1 MAGSGGT
8 GRTESKEIQRLWSR
22 SSWLG
27 ILWLIRCLCYVM
39 KRLGGKLLGEEE
51 AEMCCV
57 VHGLKGWW
65 RDWLMQ
71 GFCYF
76 LFSFVLVV
84 LADKIGVGGGRWAR
98 VLPTGTWDGKVLL

>member
-1 MAGSGGT
+1 MAGRGGT
-8 GRTESKEIQRLWSR
+8 ERTESKEIQGPWSR
-22 SSWLG
+22 SSWFG
-27 ILWLIRCLCYVM
+27 ILWLISIYGCYVM
-39 KRLGGKLLGEEE
+39 KRLGGKLLCEGE

-76 LFSFVLVV
+76 FVFFCF
-84 LADKIGVGGGRWAR
+84 GGC
-98 VLPTGTWDGKVLL
+98 